1 MPIGETISAI
11 ATAAGEGGI
20 GIVRLSGTGAIRTA
34 SRMFRAASGK
44 SLEEAGKRGFFY
56 GNIVRE
62 DGRTVDEAI
71 CLVMRSP
78 HSYTKEDVVEL
89 QCHGGM
95 MPLRETLALTYR
107 HGARPAER
115 GEFTKRAFLNG
126 RLDLVEAQAVM
137 NIVKARTEA
146 ALEMAAGHLAGH
158 LSSRIQS
165 MRGDLLAL
173 IAHLEALIDFPEEG
187 VEDVVMEDVRER
199 IKKVQEAISAMIG
212 TAHTGR
218 ILSDGLET
226 AIVGKP
232 NVGKSSLLNAL
243 LREERAIVTDIPGT
257 TRDSIEEY
265 VNIGGV
271 PLRIIDTAGI
281 RATDDAVERIG
292 VEKARTYV
300 ENAALILAL
309 FDGSLPLEAED
320 EDILCLLEGK
330 EAFLLVTKSDLPR
343 RLDLEGLRERFP
355 GRLVLE
361 ITTKEETGLA
371 PLRDALVR
379 HVYGGSDTKVSENF
393 IDDLRTKAILEKV
406 EACLLEAL
414 HSLESGMGVD
424 FISIDLR
431 VAWEKLGEITG
442 DTINDDIMNEIFSRF
457 CVGK

>member
-292 VEKARTYV
+292 VEKARAYV

-320 EDILCLLEGK
+320 EEILCLLEGK

-361 ITTKEETGLA
+361 ISTKEETGLA

-379 HVYGGSDTKVSENF
+379 HVYGGSDTKISGNF
-393 IDDLRTKAILEKV
+393 IDDLRTKDILEKV

>member
-1 MPIGETISAI
+1 
-11 ATAAGEGGI
+11 
-20 GIVRLSGTGAIRTA
+20 
-34 SRMFRAASGK
+34 
-44 SLEEAGKRGFFY
+44 
-56 GNIVRE
+56 
-62 DGRTVDEAI
+62 
-71 CLVMRSP
+71 
-78 HSYTKEDVVEL
+78 
-89 QCHGGM
+89 
-95 MPLRETLALTYR
+95 
-107 HGARPAER
+107 
-115 GEFTKRAFLNG
+115 
-126 RLDLVEAQAVM
+126 
-137 NIVKARTEA
+137 
-146 ALEMAAGHLAGH
+146 
-158 LSSRIQS
+158 
-165 MRGDLLAL
+165 
-173 IAHLEALIDFPEEG
+173 
-187 VEDVVMEDVRER
+187 MEDVRER

-243 LREERAIVTDIPGT
+243 LREERAMVTDIPGT

-271 PLRIIDTAGI
+271 PLRIIDTDGI

-379 HVYGGSDTKVSENF
+379 HVYGASDTKVSENF
-393 IDDLRTKAILEKV
+393 IDDLRTKDILEKV

>member
-20 GIVRLSGTGAIRTA
+20 GIVRLSGTGAVQTA

-165 MRGDLLAL
+165 MRGDLLSL

-187 VEDVVMEDVRER
+187 VEDVVMEDVREK

-218 ILSDGLET
+218 ILNDGLET

-292 VEKARTYV
+292 VEKARAYV

-320 EDILCLLEGK
+320 EEILCLLEGK

-343 RLDLEGLRERFP
+343 RLDLEGLRDRFP

-361 ITTKEETGLA
+361 ISTKEETGLA

-379 HVYGGSDTKVSENF
+379 HVYGGSDTKISGNF
-393 IDDLRTKAILEKV
+393 IDDLRTKDILEKV

>member
-393 IDDLRTKAILEKV
+393 IDDLRTKDILEKV

>member
-379 HVYGGSDTKVSENF
+379 HVYGASDTKVSENF
-393 IDDLRTKAILEKV
+393 IDDLRTKDILEKV

>member
-20 GIVRLSGTGAIRTA
+20 GIVRLSGAGAIQTA
-34 SRMFRAASGK
+34 SRMFRAVSGK
-44 SLEEAGKRGFFY
+44 SLEEAGKRGFCY

-62 DGRTVDEAI
+62 DGGIVDEAI

-95 MPLRETLALTYR
+95 MPLKETLALTYR

-158 LSSRIQS
+158 FSSRIRL
-165 MRGDLLAL
+165 MREALLAL
-173 IAHLEALIDFPEEG
+173 IAHIEAVIDFPEEG
-187 VEDVVMEDVRER
+187 VEDVVLEETREK
-199 IKKVQEAISAMIG
+199 IKRVQEEVSAIIK

-218 ILSDGLET
+218 ILSEGLET

-271 PLRIIDTAGI
+271 PLKIIDTAGI

-292 VEKARTYV
+292 VKKARAYV
-300 ENAALILAL
+300 KNAALVLAL
-309 FDGSLPLEAED
+309 FDGSFPLEAED
-320 EDILCLLEGK
+320 EEILGLLEGK
-330 EAFLLVTKSDLPR
+330 EAFFLVTKSDLPR
-343 RLDLEGLRERFP
+343 RLDVADLRARFP
-355 GRLVLE
+355 ERLILE
-361 ITTKEETGLA
+361 ITTREESGLA
-371 PLRDALVR
+371 ALRDALVR
-379 HVYGGSDTKVSENF
+379 HVYGGKDTKIAGNF
-393 IDDLRTKAILEKV
+393 VDDLRTKNILEKV
-406 EACLLEAL
+406 EKNLLEAMQ
-414 HSLESGMGVD
+414 SLDRGLELDLV
-424 FISIDLR
+424 SIELR

-442 DTINDDIMNEIFSRF
+442 DTINDDIIQEVFSRF